1 MATFSTKDTLVD
13 KLIRSGAKLGLSDEA
28 FEAAAKNAD
37 RELIENPGLHSL
49 KVKLLGSSVYFFI
62 AAVLLTYSVMTLAI
76 IGFLFSHHASV
87 LGAKLSLILIVPIV
101 VIFKS
106 LFVKITPPPGF
117 EIKRAEAPQLFSLID
132 EISSRLRTP
141 VHKVFYTAD
150 MNAMVTQIPRLGFLG
165 WHKNYLYVGLPL
177 MLTQRPDYFKAV
189 LSHELGHLSGNHS
202 KSNAWVYKLSMRFD
216 NLINNLQDG
225 ILGLPFLLYFF
236 WVTPRFNALTFSI
249 KRKHELEADLNATEI
264 AGKDNF
270 INSMLSLPQ
279 ESVIENI
286 FWEELVDTRKT
297 VPQAPDDVYHR
308 FAAYLGNQDL
318 EAVPKGHDKSVRTQ
332 IFDSLKDA
340 LADKGSGYD
349 THPPLK
355 TRVCNGLFASD
366 LQLTDEGLPT
376 EDRLR
381 TLLAPMSSEQS
392 AARAFLGSHMET
404 TLSRL
409 SEQWL
414 QNISESWV
422 NDYEYYQE
430 QHKRLEELEVEI
442 AKLDEQKPLAERIE
456 LLREKAAA
464 IARLH
469 DLKRARPVYE
479 QILELD
485 QIDVNANYVVG
496 RIKLDEDD
504 DDGIIHLERAASKK
518 ILLQPEICMI
528 AASYLEKRKKP
539 QEAKAYTERREEFHK
554 RFEASANERSKI
566 NEKCTFETHDLSKH
580 DIEVLHSFFSHAP
593 DLYRKVQFVKMHLHT
608 FPEYPFYVL
617 AVELQPKYGKDEDRT
632 GVASVIRQSLGMASD
647 YTLVMHDMFTRKLLN
662 KLDEIPNSA
671 IYP

>member
-28 FEAAAKNAD
+28 FEVAAQNAD
-37 RELIENPGLHSL
+37 RELIDNPALHAL
-49 KVKLLGSSVYFFI
+49 KVRLLGSSVYFFI
-62 AAVLLTYSVMTLAI
+62 ASVLLTYTVTTLAI
-76 IGFLFSHHASV
+76 VGFLFSHHAGV
-87 LGAKLSLILIVPIV
+87 LGAKLSLILIVPIF

-117 EIKRAEAPQLFSLID
+117 EIKRNEAPQLFNLID
-132 EISSRLRTP
+132 EISGRLNTP
-141 VHKVFYTAD
+141 VHQVFYTSD

-202 KSNAWVYKLSMRFD
+202 KSKAWVYKLSMRFD
-216 NLINNLQDG
+216 NLIVNLQDG

-279 ESVIENI
+279 GSVIENV
-286 FWEELVDTRKT
+286 FWEGLVDSRKT

-308 FAAYLGNQDL
+308 FAAYLGEQDIDI
-318 EAVPKGHDKSVRTQ
+318 VPPGHDKSVRTQ
-332 IFDSLKDA
+332 ILESLKDA

-366 LQLTDEGLPT
+366 LELTDEGLPT
-376 EDRLR
+376 GDRLR
-381 TLLAPMSSEQS
+381 TLLAPMTSEQS

-414 QNISESWV
+414 QNMSASWV
-422 NDYEYYQE
+422 DDHEYFQE
-430 QHKRLEELEVEI
+430 QHKRLAELEGET
-442 AKLDEQKPLAERIE
+442 ETIE
-456 LLREKAAA
+456 TLREKATV

-469 DLKRARPVYE
+469 DLKRARPVFE

-485 QIDVNANYVVG
+485 QADVHANYNLGLV
-496 RIKLDEDD
+496 KLGEEDD
-504 DDGIIHLERAASKK
+504 GGIIHLERAASQKV
-518 ILLQPEICMI
+518 LLQPEIYQI

-539 QEAKAYTERREEFHK
+539 EEAKAFTERREEFHK

-566 NEKCTFETHDLSKH
+566 NEKCTFETHDLSQH

-608 FPEYPFYVL
+608 FPEYPFYIL
-617 AVELQPKYGKDEDRT
+617 AVELQPKYGKDEDRAE
-632 GVASVIRQSLGMASD
+632 VASVIRQSLGMASD
-647 YTLVMHDMFTRKLLN
+647 YTLVMHDMFTRKLLK
-662 KLDEIPNSA
+662 KLDEIPNSS